1 MWSEEPEENFL
12 NSHFLYRAIH
22 RGLWQNWESTDRID
36 PIFFYSKNAEEGLS
50 FDWSKYSSP
59 QDTLERRKG
68 NSLKENGIIQLNL
81 RKLRT
86 DIIQFN
92 LPITIEHAPLPENQS
107 HTLLLGITRS
117 NTAKIRRKLSKI
129 AEWAE
134 GMRPK
139 I

>member
-12 NSHFLYRAIH
+12 NSHFLYRAVH

-68 NSLKENGIIQLNL
+68 NSGVSI
-81 RKLRT
+81 
-86 DIIQFN
+86 
-92 LPITIEHAPLPENQS
+92 
-107 HTLLLGITRS
+107 LLH
-117 NTAKIRRKLSKI
+117 KIH
-129 AEWAE
+129 
-134 GMRPK
+134 
-139 I
+139 